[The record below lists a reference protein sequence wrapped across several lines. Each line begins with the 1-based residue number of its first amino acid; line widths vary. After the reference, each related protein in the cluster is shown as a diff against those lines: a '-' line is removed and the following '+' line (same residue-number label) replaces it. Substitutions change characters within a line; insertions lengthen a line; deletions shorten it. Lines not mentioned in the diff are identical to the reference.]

1 MQRFV
6 DENMKY
12 LWSLAFNDDRVEVR
26 SSALQQLAKFEWTS
40 HSLKVMPEYCKQ
52 GLKLPPGVDPK
63 QDDGTDL
70 KPEDVLEYV
79 PGEVWIELLEG
90 THKKSDQA
98 LNAFVSSI
106 LVKEVNHL
114 PKSVF
119 SLSQSMKNRGQEPPR
134 SSNKRNYVLFAFLG
148 KTSMI
153 CSKGKSN
160 GPSLRRILFCFGAKN
175 PHLGAGPL
183 NFVLS

>member
-70 KPEDVLEYV
+70 KPEYVLEYV

-98 LNAFVSSI
+98 LNAFVASI
-106 LVKEVNHL
+106 LVKEVNNL
-114 PKSVF
+114 PRSVF

-134 SSNKRNYVLFAFLG
+134 SVHKRKYVLLFAFWRGEINDLVERQI
-148 KTSMI
+148 KWPLITKDI
-153 CSKGKSN
+153 VLFWCQN
-160 GPSLRRILFCFGAKN
+160 PLILV
-175 PHLGAGPL
+175 PDP
-183 NFVLS
+183 

>member
-26 SSALQQLAKFEWTS
+26 SSSLQQLAKFEWTS

-90 THKKSDQA
+90 TNKKLDQA

-106 LVKEVNHL
+106 LVKEVNNL
-114 PKSVF
+114 PRSVF

-134 SSNKRNYVLFAFLG
+134 SVHKRNYALSAFLG
-148 KTSMI
+148 EIFLLERQMPI
-153 CSKGKSN
+153 
-160 GPSLRRILFCFGAKN
+160 AKN
-175 PHLGAGPL
+175 IVLFWCQKPL
-183 NFVLS
+183 ILLPSF